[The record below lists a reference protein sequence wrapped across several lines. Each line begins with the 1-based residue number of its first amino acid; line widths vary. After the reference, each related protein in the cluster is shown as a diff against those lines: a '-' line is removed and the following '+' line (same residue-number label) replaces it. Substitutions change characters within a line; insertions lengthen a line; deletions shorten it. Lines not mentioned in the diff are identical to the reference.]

1 MAVCFVVLLQLH
13 KQSSRGS
20 SLLCYVLGAL
30 GLTAVQTEALLEIMG
45 IRDYHTVE
53 FGERVEYVLETLI
66 DASILL

>member
-1 MAVCFVVLLQLH
+1 M
-13 KQSSRGS
+13 
-20 SLLCYVLGAL
+20 LCLGVL

-53 FGERVEYVLETLI
+53 FGKRVENVLETLI